1 MAEFV
6 QRRKEEMIVEV
17 PVLNSHFKK
26 SAVK

>member
-6 QRRKEEMIVEV
+6 QQRKEEMIKEV
-17 PVLNSHFKK
+17 PILESHFKK